1 MVMLAGRIL
10 CQEPWQ
16 EIELTSSSH
25 HSFTSS
31 TRNAFFNT
39 CTDRTEHWNYKLCF
53 SSWYAIE
60 TQMVTSF
67 LLKSFPGGMLSISAF
82 AVPSILL
89 APDSLVARQW
99 KKVFDL
105 GKASAPPIAAAS
117 ALSFS
122 FISYQWYGTLNQPKA
137 EFYGLSAFLTICI
150 VPYTLVLM
158 RGVNGKL
165 LSKAAQIST
174 LKKDDEFDESQ
185 LPKGQSSK
193 ELVDLWAT
201 YNAVRSILPL
211 AGSAVGL
218 WTTIS

>member
-1 MVMLAGRIL
+1 M
-10 CQEPWQ
+10 
-16 EIELTSSSH
+16 
-25 HSFTSS
+25 F
-31 TRNAFFNT
+31 
-39 CTDRTEHWNYKLCF
+39 
-53 SSWYAIE
+53 
-60 TQMVTSF
+60 
-67 LLKSFPGGMLSISAF
+67 SISAF
-82 AVPSILL
+82 AIPPILL

-99 KKVFDL
+99 KKLFDL
-105 GKASAPPIAAAS
+105 GKASAPPIAVAS
-117 ALSFS
+117 ALSFG

-137 EFYGLSAFLTICI
+137 EFYGLSAFLTICV

-174 LKKDDEFDESQ
+174 LKKDDDFDESQ

-201 YNAVRSILPL
+201 YNAVRGILPL
-211 AGSAVGL
+211 AGSIIGL